1 MKRCHALGSAFFPS
15 VPGWMPFQ
23 ASSSL
28 CCPHSDNRRPK
39 AHRENFAT
47 KQPRIPRPLAST
59 LASLSAA
66 APYRSGTHLPEPTV
80 PIWTIATQ
88 RNTAKTLPQG
98 SLASSRPLAGASA
111 ALPGSPLS
119 GRAGW
124 TKIEKMPCSRERLLP
139 RRARLDALSSKFQ
152 PLLSPSGQSPL
163 KGTPQNFAT
172 RQPRIPR
179 PLAGT
184 SASLPGAAPY
194 RSGTHLPEPTVPIR
208 TIATQRDTAKTLP
221 QGSLASS
228 RPLAGTSASLS
239 GAAPYRSGTHL
250 PEPAAPNLTIAAHG
264 TRGKLPQSVVR
275 CFRVYQI
282 SGRALQIF
290 QAYL

>member
-1 MKRCHALGSAFFPS
+1 MLSGAPSSQACPVGCPFKQVPAF
-15 VPGWMPFQ
+15 V
-23 ASSSL
+23 
-28 CCPHSDNRRPK
+28 
-39 AHRENFAT
+39 
-47 KQPRIPRPLAST
+47 
-59 LASLSAA
+59 
-66 APYRSGTHLPEPTV
+66 V
-80 PIWTIATQ
+80 PIRTIAAQ
-88 RNTAKTLPQG
+88 RNTAKTLPQS
-98 SLASSRPLAGASA
+98 SLASPRPLASTSA

-152 PLLSPSGQSPL
+152 PLLSPFGQSPP

-194 RSGTHLPEPTVPIR
+194 RSGTHLPEPTAPI
-208 TIATQRDTAKTLP
+208 
-221 QGSLASS
+221 LA
-228 RPLAGTSASLS
+228 
-239 GAAPYRSGTHL
+239 
-250 PEPAAPNLTIAAHG
+250 IAAHG

-275 CFRVYQI
+275 CFRVYQV